1 MESWK
6 CPEKW
11 KIVLPFAS
19 GVMKIWREDNRVFVN
34 EEARG
39 SGSPKEIILSE
50 TPQLTNE
57 LAGIHNGYENAAK
70 KYPRKRYSMARH
82 LKATYFLL
90 LIFVLQEAF
99 FVIYSR
105 ISRKFYT
112 GLRGLNLLGWIVGGI
127 WLVTVHL

>member
-1 MESWK
+1 MASWK

-11 KIVLPFAS
+11 NIVFPFAS
-19 GVMKIWREDNRVFVN
+19 GVMNIWREDNRIFVN
-34 EEARG
+34 EDARG

-50 TPQLTNE
+50 APQLTNE
-57 LAGIHNGYENAAK
+57 LAD
-70 KYPRKRYSMARH
+70 
-82 LKATYFLL
+82 
-90 LIFVLQEAF
+90 
-99 FVIYSR
+99 R